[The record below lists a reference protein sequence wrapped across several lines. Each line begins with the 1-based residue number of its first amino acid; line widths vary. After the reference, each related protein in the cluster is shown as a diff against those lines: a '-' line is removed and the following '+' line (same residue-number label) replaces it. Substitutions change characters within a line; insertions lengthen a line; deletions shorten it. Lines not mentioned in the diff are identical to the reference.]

1 MEARTAS
8 GAVTARHDD
17 DADLARRGPDAYA
30 AELIGTLLLVFFIGA
45 VVSINSADGLGFTD
59 WSVIG
64 LLHFLLLTMLVYSVG
79 HASGAHFNP
88 AVTVTLAALRKIGP
102 IDAAIY
108 VVLQIIGAILGA
120 LLVKLLLSDEGEAA
134 GYGGT
139 KISEQF
145 LQEKPLAGFF
155 AELMGT
161 FALMWAIMG
170 VAVNPKGARD
180 WAGIVIGGTLG
191 FAVMVIGPLTGAGL
205 NPARAFGPSLVGD
218 GAPAGDFIVAYVLGP
233 VVGALLAGVLYMA
246 LILGPEGRSGRRPI
260 DTLSGAAESARGGDL
275 GDTDAGDAGTR
286 GTTTG
291 DTDVELPR
299 GVDAPERPRS
309 GEGPA
314 SPGGGAV

>member
-8 GAVTARHDD
+8 GAHTARPDRDNDD
-17 DADLARRGPDAYA
+17 LRRRGPDAYA

-64 LLHFLLLTMLVYSVG
+64 LLHFLLLTMLVYTVG

-108 VVLQIIGAILGA
+108 IVLQIIGAILGA
-120 LLVKLLLSDEGEAA
+120 LLVKLLLSDEGDAS
-134 GYGGT
+134 GYGAT
-139 KISEQF
+139 TISDQF
-145 LQEKPLAGFF
+145 LQGKALAGFL
-155 AELMGT
+155 AELIGT

-191 FAVMVIGPLTGAGL
+191 FAVMVMGPLTGAGL
-205 NPARAFGPSLVGD
+205 NPARAFGPSLVG
-218 GAPAGDFIVAYVLGP
+218 GGEAAGDFIVAYTLGP
-233 VVGALLAGVLYMA
+233 IVGALLAGVLYTA
-246 LILGPEGRSGRRPI
+246 LILAPEGRAPGRREI
-260 DTLSGAAESARGGDL
+260 DTLSGASESERGSDPVIDRAASGGGREADPL
-275 GDTDAGDAGTR
+275 GPGGAGTEGST
-286 GTTTG
+286 GTQSR
-291 DTDVELPR
+291 VI
-299 GVDAPERPRS
+299 RPDD
-309 GEGPA
+309 PT
-314 SPGGGAV
+314 P

>member
-1 MEARTAS
+1 M
-8 GAVTARHDD
+8 TARHDD
-17 DADLARRGPDAYA
+17 DDLARRGPEAFA

-64 LLHFLLLTMLVYSVG
+64 LLHFLLLTMLVYTVG

-120 LLVKLLLSDEGEAA
+120 LLVKLLLSDEGDAG
-134 GYGGT
+134 GYGAAT
-139 KISEQF
+139 ISEPF
-145 LQEKPLAGFF
+145 LQGKALAGFL

-205 NPARAFGPSLVGD
+205 NPARAFGPALVGNEFG
-218 GAPAGDFIVAYVLGP
+218 GADTFLVAYVLGP
-233 VVGALLAGVLYMA
+233 VVGALLAGVLYTA
-246 LILGPEGRSGRRPI
+246 LILAPEGRRGRRPI
-260 DTLSGAAESARGGDL
+260 DTLSGAAESQRGGDV
-275 GDTDAGDAGTR
+275 G
-286 GTTTG
+286 
-291 DTDVELPR
+291 
-299 GVDAPERPRS
+299 
-309 GEGPA
+309 
-314 SPGGGAV
+314 